1 MYVWPNRIRLTQIEE
16 KIVALLSRGDQRAIE
31 LLYEH
36 YADTLFG
43 VVMKIT
49 KNDEE
54 LAKDVIQEA
63 FVNIWKNAK
72 KYNPEKGRL
81 FTWVLN
87 ITRNKALDKLR
98 SLNRKPEIQD
108 FDFSVY
114 DHDGGGY
121 SYGEDWMDIRK
132 QVAKLDSDKRI
143 LIEHAYFLGFTQVE
157 ISENLDIPLGTVKT
171 RMRAAMKQLRSIFG
185 EWMWMNTYHRES

>member
-1 MYVWPNRIRLTQIEE
+1 LTQIEE
-16 KIVALLSRGDQRAIE
+16 QIVDYLSRSDQKAIALLYD
-31 LLYEH
+31 H

-49 KNDEE
+49 KNDED
-54 LAKDVIQEA
+54 LSKDILQEA
-63 FVNIWKNAK
+63 FVNIWKYAK
-72 KYNPEKGRL
+72 KYDSGKGRL
-81 FTWVLN
+81 FTWILN

-132 QVAKLDSDKRI
+132 QVAKLDSEKRI
-143 LIEHAYFLGFTQVE
+143 LIEHAYFLGFTQKE

-171 RMRAAMKQLRSIFG
+171 RMRAAMKELRSIFG
-185 EWMWMNTYHRES
+185 E